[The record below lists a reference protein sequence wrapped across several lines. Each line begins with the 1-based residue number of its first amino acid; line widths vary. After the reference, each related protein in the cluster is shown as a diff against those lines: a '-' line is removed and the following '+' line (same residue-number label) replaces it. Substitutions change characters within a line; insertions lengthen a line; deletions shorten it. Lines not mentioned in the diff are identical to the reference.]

1 MCSTIRHLHLI
12 VPVIMYNLNWSTNQG
27 NCHSIVL
34 KCSYISLLIKINIQ
48 ESKPIFFVCV
58 CVTYLKIGVQHCL
71 YSVQTLT
78 LIFSVVCGPMIAFS
92 WWENALLLLGTCM
105 LGKRAVRQLKVR
117 KEQMTREKIFFL
129 ACYKLGTK
137 KKTVRCW
144 TLGFWALMLNHGATD
159 TVQWTRSSLVSS
171 VIQVLLLHP
180 QGL

>member
-12 VPVIMYNLNWSTNQG
+12 VPVIMCNLNWSTNQG
-27 NCHSIVL
+27 NCHLIVL
-34 KCSYISLLIKINIQ
+34 KCSYNSLLININIQ
-48 ESKPIFFVCV
+48 ESKPIFFFV

-105 LGKRAVRQLKVR
+105 LGKRAVRQLKAR
-117 KEQMTREKIFFL
+117 KEQMTRENFFFWL
-129 ACYKLGTK
+129 VTSLGQR

-159 TVQWTRSSLVSS
+159 TVQWAGSWVVSS